1 MADGIEILKKTGAGK
16 YRATI
21 YKFKSMND
29 THTNNI
35 YIYIYT
41 FSIFSFSNCL
51 RTEKCSKDVFR
62 AFQRGDGSKD

>member
-16 YRATI
+16 YPATI

-35 YIYIYT
+35 YIYIY
-41 FSIFSFSNCL
+41 FFYFFL
-51 RTEKCSKDVFR
+51 
-62 AFQRGDGSKD
+62 FQLFENGKMFKGCF